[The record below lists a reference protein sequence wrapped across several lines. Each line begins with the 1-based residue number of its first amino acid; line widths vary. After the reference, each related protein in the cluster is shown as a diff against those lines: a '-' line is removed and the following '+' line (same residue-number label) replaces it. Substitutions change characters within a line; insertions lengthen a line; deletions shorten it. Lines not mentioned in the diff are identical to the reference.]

1 MAIQDNVSI
10 IQTSQGSGSGGWV
23 NYNIFTQLE
32 EPEIK
37 EGIWIQTNQ
46 VYQSITTDKNILNE
60 GGEWGSVMTD
70 LPYNFY
76 YGSAVVYNGE
86 IHILGSYSL
95 NCYTKHYKWNG
106 SSWTSVSTLPYD
118 FYYGSAI
125 VYNGEIHILGSYS
138 STCST
143 KHYKWNGSTWTRVST
158 LPYNFHGGSAVVY
171 NGENIYILG
180 SSSNRRSYSAF
191 TSPEKLFNPY
201 TLIIQRGNTSS
212 GVYQACLVNT
222 FDDIVGEN
230 NRLLTGFD
238 DIWYFLETK
247 LDTSSPVYYGDGT
260 KWIKL
265 KN

>member
-10 IQTSQGSGSGGWV
+10 IQTSQGSGGGV

-46 VYQSITTDKNILNE
+46 EHQSITTVPNIL
-60 GGEWGSVMTD
+60 WGNVMTD
-70 LPYNFY
+70 LPYDFYDGSAVVYNGEIHILGSAGNRTSHYKWDGSTWTSVSTLPFSFY

-86 IHILGSYSL
+86 IHILGGNGGSSIS
-95 NCYTKHYKWNG
+95 HYKWNG
-106 SSWTSVSTLPYD
+106 SSWAKVSTLPYI
-118 FYYGSAI
+118 FY
-125 VYNGEIHILGSYS
+125 E
-138 STCST
+138 
-143 KHYKWNGSTWTRVST
+143 
-158 LPYNFHGGSAVVY
+158 GSAVVY
-171 NGENIYILG
+171 DKSIYIIG
-180 SSSNRRSYSAF
+180 TIGGTKIDSKSYVAF
-191 TSPEKLFNPY
+191 TFPEKPFNPY

-260 KWIKL
+260 KWIKF

>member
-46 VYQSITTDKNILNE
+46 AHQSITTDKNILNE

-70 LPYNFY
+70 LPYNFE

-86 IHILGSYSL
+86 IHILGG
-95 NCYTKHYKWNG
+95 NEGTIKHYKWSG
-106 SSWTSVSTLPYD
+106 SS
-118 FYYGSAI
+118 
-125 VYNGEIHILGSYS
+125 
-138 STCST
+138 
-143 KHYKWNGSTWTRVST
+143 WTRVST
-158 LPYNFHGGSAVVY
+158 LPYNFAHSSSIVY
-171 NGENIYILG
+171 DKSIYIIG
-180 SSSNRRSYSAF
+180 SKVSSGTNIESKYYAAF

-212 GVYQACLVNT
+212 GVYQTCFSDT
-222 FDDIVGEN
+222 FSKIEGEN
-230 NRLLTGFD
+230 NRMLTGFD